1 MDEGSSFSAARR
13 RRRVPSRDVTIS
25 ELTGEGER
33 VAVLCTVVSFDSG
46 RLEGIVD
53 DGTGTARVVLDDVLF
68 AERMLEGSLVR
79 LLGRAYKSDDAIIIR
94 AEIVQP
100 MDGVDPALYRRV
112 RELERRVYN
121 ESGF

>member
-1 MDEGSSFSAARR
+1 M
-13 RRRVPSRDVTIS
+13 
-25 ELTGEGER
+25 
-33 VAVLCTVVSFDSG
+33 
-46 RLEGIVD
+46 D

-68 AERMLEGSLVR
+68 AERMREGSLVR